1 MKLFL
6 LFLAAVLVLC
16 GQQPLPFGAKVYIH
30 PMDGFGSYVYN
41 AFRMRGVPVDLVA
54 RRESAEYELSGN
66 EEREETA
73 KKGKHIPFLPA
84 GGGRKVAVLRLQKV
98 TTGEILFTKT
108 YPTDE
113 ANKGRRGGAD
123 ACATDL
129 EQKIRREGVR
139 REPVKVAAAVTKV
152 RFTSQP
158 GDAELEVDGVYFGVT
173 PTVEVTRLKPGAHV
187 IVVKKYGYER
197 WEQKVELAA
206 GETRLVNAELQ
217 GAAAAPGKARIV
229 GLE

>member
-1 MKLFL
+1 MKQIL
-6 LFLAAVLVLC
+6 LFLVAAFVMF
-16 GQQPLPFGAKVYIH
+16 GQEPLRFGAKVYIH
-30 PMDGFGSYVYN
+30 PMDGFGSYLYN
-41 AFRMRGVPVDLVA
+41 AFRVKGVPVDLVE
-54 RRESAEYELSGN
+54 RREAAEYELSGS
-66 EEREETA
+66 EEREEVT
-73 KKGKHIPFLPA
+73 KKRKHIPFLPT

-98 TTGEILFTKT
+98 TTGEVLFTKT

-113 ANKGRRGGAD
+113 ANHGRRGGAD

-129 EQKIRREGVR
+129 ELKIRKEGVR
-139 REPVKVAAAVTKV
+139 RAPAAAAAVTAV

-173 PTVEVTRLKPGAHV
+173 PTVELTRLKPGPHV
-187 IVVKKYGYER
+187 VVVKKYGYER
-197 WEQKVELAA
+197 WEQRVELTA

-217 GAAAAPGKARIV
+217 SAAVTPGKARIA